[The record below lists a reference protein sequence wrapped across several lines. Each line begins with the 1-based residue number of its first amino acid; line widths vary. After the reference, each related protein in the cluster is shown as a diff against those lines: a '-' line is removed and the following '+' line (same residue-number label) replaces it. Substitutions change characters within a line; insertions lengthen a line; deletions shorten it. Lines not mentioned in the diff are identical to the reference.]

1 MEKCAPLHS
10 ISPVAKEGNKQMS
23 DKPESRYAALARRVV
38 EAHAAQ
44 LLRDLQI
51 INERTVRELGPLPH
65 GELPVQVKRKPKRA
79 PWEQPVLETSTLDA
93 DAPAQPQAPL
103 SDIGDSDMFKFNHPF
118 KEKPI
123 PPPPVPQKIREILKE
138 YPDYIQRLQCA
149 LDRYAKN
156 PDLLMPFDAAI
167 WILEAHFDSFFS
179 EAREELN
186 AAKSSGDPEAIEK
199 ANKKYSAVGYAS
211 LNMGAMSD
219 LRAYLEGMTNHA

>member
-1 MEKCAPLHS
+1 
-10 ISPVAKEGNKQMS
+10 MS

-65 GELPVQVKRKPKRA
+65 GGLPVQVKRKPKRA
-79 PWEQPVLETSTLDA
+79 PWEQPVLETPSLDT
-93 DAPAQPQAPL
+93 DAPMVPQAPL

-167 WILEAHFDSFFS
+167 WILEAHLESFIS
-179 EAREELN
+179 EAREELES
-186 AAKSSGDPEAIEK
+186 AKSSGEAAVIRKAQEK
-199 ANKKYSAVGYAS
+199 ELLMLHAYSKNG
-211 LNMGAMSD
+211 GMSD
-219 LRAYLEGMTNHA
+219 LDALWEYIEENKGLL